1 VKKLSNLL
9 DYFHRRNP
17 ILNILLFVL
26 SIMRYF
32 TDVTLAFL
40 AVFLCTT
47 AVAAEADVEPG
58 CIVPLVIFNSLP
70 KPFELSALIPGRPV
84 PRPGGFTSQPE
95 IPIRLVSVERL
106 RIPIISNARIAPTQF
121 RLQDQKLLAGD
132 DDARLFPI
140 REIFPYL
147 LTAFAFGDDDSLSEL
162 NFTAGYACDTTGNVI
177 LQLFVED
184 GVSQFFFITISLFP
198 QANLFSLL

>member
-1 VKKLSNLL
+1 MKQLSNLL
-9 DYFHRRNP
+9 DRFHRRNP
-17 ILNILLFVL
+17 ILDILLFVFP
-26 SIMRYF
+26 IMRHF
-32 TDVTLAFL
+32 GDVTLAFL
-40 AVFLCTT
+40 ALFLSAT
-47 AVAAEADVEPG
+47 AVATKPDVEPG

-95 IPIRLVSVERL
+95 IPVRLVSVERR

-140 REIFPYL
+140 LEIFPYL
-147 LTAFAFGDDDSLSEL
+147 LTAFAFGDDSLSEL

-184 GVSQFFFITISLFP
+184 GIS
-198 QANLFSLL
+198 